1 MFNNW
6 HSGGGALI
14 GSGGQLGDTPTVA
27 DSKLALSVEERITHL
42 AVRSRALSTGSSTR
56 QYITHEQKLFGV
68 ATMSKACGVWYNHI
82 FV

>member
-42 AVRSRALSTGSSTR
+42 AVWSRALSTGSSTR
-56 QYITHEQKLFGV
+56 QYITHKNKSSLGLQQFLKVQKSFAVESL
-68 ATMSKACGVWYNHI
+68 
-82 FV
+82 